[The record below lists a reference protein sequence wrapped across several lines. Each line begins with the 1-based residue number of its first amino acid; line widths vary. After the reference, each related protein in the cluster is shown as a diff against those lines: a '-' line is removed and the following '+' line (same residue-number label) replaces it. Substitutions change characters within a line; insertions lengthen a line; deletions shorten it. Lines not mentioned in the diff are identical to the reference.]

1 MRDGTD
7 KLVPEVDVEGDAAN
21 KKTAYRCGPSGWR
34 ISPAS
39 LAEEL
44 EVLDVDQSG
53 TLSVS
58 EIVESVRIVPG
69 IKRQYGI
76 AMKIILALCVFALI
90 QVAAIVGTVWA
101 LLVKVKD
108 TETSSDDG
116 TVMLTD
122 KGNGRLVHTGIAS
135 HDYPL
140 NLDLEDAVLQQAER
154 LSFRP

>member
-1 MRDGTD
+1 MQDGTD
-7 KLVPEVDVEGDAAN
+7 KLEPDADVEGDAAD
-21 KKTAYRCGPSGWR
+21 KKNRKHVRSIRMADL
-34 ISPAS
+34 PAS

-58 EIVESVRIVPG
+58 EIVESVRMYRES
-69 IKRQYGI
+69 KRQYGI
-76 AMKIILALCVFALI
+76 AMKVILALCVFALI

-122 KGNGRLVHTGIAS
+122 KGNGQLVHTGIAS

-140 NLDLEDAVLQQAER
+140 NLDLEDAVLQQQNDSA
-154 LSFRP
+154 FAQ